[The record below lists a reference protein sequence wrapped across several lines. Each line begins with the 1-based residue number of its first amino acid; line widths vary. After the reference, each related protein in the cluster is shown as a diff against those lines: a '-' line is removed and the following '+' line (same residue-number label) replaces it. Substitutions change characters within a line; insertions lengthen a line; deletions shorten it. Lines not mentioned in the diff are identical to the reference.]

1 MRRWLRDRYVG
12 AVLVGFLLYN
22 AVTAVIRV
30 IENPVLMWIQRTVQ
44 HSALSAGQ
52 PWINKGQLYATL
64 VDGGLY
70 LVFGI
75 ALGLWIYASD
85 RTESAAVKASE

>member
-22 AVTAVIRV
+22 FVTGIIRI
-30 IENPVLMWIQRTVQ
+30 IENPVLMWIQRSVQ

-64 VDGGLY
+64 VDAGLY
-70 LVFGI
+70 LVF
-75 ALGLWIYASD
+75 AALLGLWIYGPD
-85 RTESAAVKASE
+85 HSAAKAD